1 MLLIVYK
8 GSLLV
13 LFTQLSPPVQIDR
26 RASTT
31 RSRPLTEL
39 LPGLYT
45 LPPVSPP
52 YNPIFLLLF
61 SSHRFST
68 DGLNALPGLLPPH
81 LITQFSFVSFLFF
94 WFSAGFPWYNSPL
107 TVVTFSHCKGD
118 SKLWNPICCGLATV
132 ADWNICPPVCFVCQ
146 PRIVGQKSCPRKKIC
161 DLSPFF

>member
-8 GSLLV
+8 GSLFV

-61 SSHRFST
+61 SIPRFSA
-68 DGLNALPGLLPPH
+68 DALPGLPGLLPPH
-81 LITQFSFVSFLFF
+81 PITQVSSVSFLFF
-94 WFSAGFPWYNSPL
+94 GFSADGRSP
-107 TVVTFSHCKGD
+107 
-118 SKLWNPICCGLATV
+118 GLFLNWDFLLVSTGT
-132 ADWNICPPVCFVCQ
+132 
-146 PRIVGQKSCPRKKIC
+146 IVHSR
-161 DLSPFF
+161 L

>member
-1 MLLIVYK
+1 MPLIVYK
-8 GSLLV
+8 GSLFV

-61 SSHRFST
+61 SIPWSPHPLLPAPDYNPIFLLLFSSHRFST
-68 DGLNALPGLLPPH
+68 DGLNALPGLLPPN

-94 WFSAGFPWYNSPL
+94 GFSAGFPWYNSPL

-118 SKLWNPICCGLATV
+118 SKL
-132 ADWNICPPVCFVCQ
+132 
-146 PRIVGQKSCPRKKIC
+146 
-161 DLSPFF
+161 

>member
-1 MLLIVYK
+1 MPLIVYK
-8 GSLLV
+8 GSLFV

-61 SSHRFST
+61 SIPRFSA
-68 DGLNALPGLLPPH
+68 DALPGLLPLHP
-81 LITQFSFVSFLFF
+81 ITQFSSVSFLYFG
-94 WFSAGFPWYNSPL
+94 FSADGRSP
-107 TVVTFSHCKGD
+107 
-118 SKLWNPICCGLATV
+118 GLFLNWDFLLVSTGTI
-132 ADWNICPPVCFVCQ
+132 WSTH
-146 PRIVGQKSCPRKKIC
+146 SCDIFA
-161 DLSPFF
+161 L